1 MLTND
6 GFYRQNDGLAMG
18 SPPAPM
24 LANGWMS
31 TFDSSIKDDARLYSR
46 YMDDILRDIKKCK
59 IDDTMT
65 RINDLDTN
73 LKFTLERENNGS
85 IPFLDMRIIRNNKKL
100 ESTWY
105 TKPTDTG
112 LLMNFHALAPLK
124 YKRSVVVGMLHRISR
139 ACSTRQN
146 RDDSIKRA
154 RDILIKNQYPNQFV
168 ESIIS
173 DTLKKID
180 APTLAEEEKD
190 EVDEPKKLFVE
201 YRGKISDQFKKSLLK
216 LNAPCRVIFTLK
228 KLKTVLPSLK
238 PKIEKPFKSCVVY
251 KIVCSRCQ
259 SCYVGYT
266 CRHLITRI
274 KEHRS
279 LKAPV
284 GSHMNSCAC
293 ELSIDDVE
301 IIASSSR
308 NERHLMTLEALLIN
322 QLKPELNTRDEFKS
336 HVLTI
341 KF

>member
-1 MLTND
+1 MQTHD
-6 GFYRQNDGLAMG
+6 GFYRQVDGLAMG

-31 TFDSSIKDDARLYSR
+31 TFDAEIKEEAKIYSR
-46 YMDDILRDIKKCK
+46 YMDDILRDIKKNK
-59 IDDTMT
+59 INETLTKINELDD
-65 RINDLDTN
+65 N
-73 LKFTLERENNGS
+73 LKFTLEREKDAS
-85 IPFLDMRIIRNNKKL
+85 IPFLDMRIIRNNTKL

-124 YKRSVVVGMLHRISR
+124 YKRSVVVGMIHRISR
-139 ACSTRQN
+139 ACSTQEN
-146 RDDSIKRA
+146 RTESLDRA
-154 RDILIKNQYPNQFV
+154 RNILIRNQYPKKFV

-173 DTLKKID
+173 NTLKRID
-180 APTLAEEEKD
+180 NPVEEQEKEDEEED
-190 EVDEPKKLFVE
+190 PKKLFVE
-201 YRGKISDQFKKSLLK
+201 YRGKISDQFKHSLQK
-216 LNAPCRVIFTLK
+216 LNAPCQVIFTLK
-228 KLKTVLPSLK
+228 KLKNVLPSLK
-238 PKIEKPFKSCVVY
+238 PAIEKSFRSCVVY

-279 LKAPV
+279 AKAPV
-284 GSHMNSCAC
+284 GAHMRSCDC

-301 IIASSSR
+301 IVTSSSR
-308 NERHLMTLEALLIN
+308 SEKHLMTLEALLIN
-322 QLKPELNTRDEFKS
+322 QLKPELNTRDEFRS
-336 HVLTI
+336 HVLTL